1 MRVTIIAAVAD
12 NGVIGQG
19 NDIPWRL
26 PEDWRYFKRTT
37 MGHHLI
43 MGRRT
48 WDSIGR
54 PLPGRTTIVVSR
66 GRPELPKGVR
76 LAHSLEQALDFA
88 RQAGDDEAF
97 VAGGAEI
104 FRRTLPLAD
113 RILLT
118 RVRAEPDGDTTF
130 PHWEPS
136 EWELTSEEIHP
147 ADEQH
152 AFSYTFETYD
162 RSRQPSS

>member
-26 PEDWRYFKRTT
+26 PEDWRRFKRAT

-66 GRPELPKGVR
+66 GRPELPEGVV
-76 LAHSLEQALDFA
+76 LAHSIEEALEAA
-88 RQAGDDEAF
+88 RQAGDDQAF

-104 FRRTLPLAD
+104 YRRTLPLAD

-118 RVRAEPDGDTTF
+118 RVRSEPDGDTSF

-136 EWELTSEEIHP
+136 EWELTSAEPRP
-147 ADEQH
+147 ADQRH
-152 AFSYTFETYD
+152 AFAYNFETYD
-162 RSRQPSS
+162 RIRR